1 MKNGIIISFEGP
13 DGAGKTTVLEQ
24 VLPVLQEKG
33 YDIITTR
40 EPGGVEIAER
50 IRDVILDVNHVAMDN
65 KTELLLYMAARR
77 QHYVEKVLPALEAGK
92 VVLIDRF
99 IDSSI
104 AYQGAGRGLDKDIIR
119 RLNDFAT
126 DGRKPD
132 LTLYFDV
139 ESEIGLARI
148 AKNAERE
155 VNRLDLEKLDMH
167 KRVREG
173 YLALTEQEK
182 RIVTIDASR
191 ELAEVVSETLHTIHE
206 PRLSFFRG
214 FCEL

>member
-191 ELAEVVSETLHTIHE
+191 ELADVVSEALHIILE
-206 PRLSFFRG
+206 QLAKN
-214 FCEL
+214 E

>member
-33 YDIITTR
+33 YDIVTTR

-50 IRDVILDVNHVAMDN
+50 IRDVILDVNHVAMDS

-104 AYQGAGRGLDKDIIR
+104 AYQGAGRGLDKDIIT

-173 YLALTEQEK
+173 YLALAEQEK

-191 ELAEVVSETLHTIHE
+191 ELADVVSETLQIILE
-206 PRLSFFRG
+206 QLAKK
-214 FCEL
+214 

>member
-104 AYQGAGRGLDKDIIR
+104 AYQGTGRGLDKDIIR

-191 ELAEVVSETLHTIHE
+191 ELAEVVSETLHTILE
-206 PRLSFFRG
+206 QLAKN
-214 FCEL
+214 E

>member
-33 YDIITTR
+33 YDIVTTR

-50 IRDVILDVNHVAMDN
+50 IRDVILDVNHVAMDS

-104 AYQGAGRGLDKDIIR
+104 AYQGAGRGLDKDIIT

-191 ELAEVVSETLHTIHE
+191 ELAEVVSETLHTILE
-206 PRLSFFRG
+206 QLAKN
-214 FCEL
+214 E

>member
-191 ELAEVVSETLHTIHE
+191 ELADVVSEALHIILE
-206 PRLSFFRG
+206 QLAKK
-214 FCEL
+214 

>member
-65 KTELLLYMAARR
+65 KTELLLYMAARS

-191 ELAEVVSETLHTIHE
+191 ELADVVSEALHIILE
-206 PRLSFFRG
+206 QLAKK
-214 FCEL
+214 

>member
-182 RIVTIDASR
+182 RIVSIDASR
-191 ELAEVVSETLHTIHE
+191 ELAEVVSETLHTILE
-206 PRLSFFRG
+206 QLAKN
-214 FCEL
+214 E